1 MIQVFCFR
9 YEDICL
15 KRLEYAEQIYR
26 FAGLRM
32 TSEMKDWIVSNTEV
46 SILICSEYTIFPV
59 FEVFDK
65 RVPERVD
72 TERSVNN

>member
-15 KRLEYAEQIYR
+15 KPLEYAKQIYR

-32 TSEMKDWIVSNTEV
+32 TSEMKDWIVSNNEV
-46 SILICSEYTIFPV
+46 SILICAEYTILPV
-59 FEVFDK
+59 LKCSINMCQSE
-65 RVPERVD
+65 
-72 TERSVNN
+72 SI